1 MPTKQKTEVWRIQYF
16 LGDTR
21 LGILGN
27 CESEQEAH
35 DLIISFKKGDPL
47 NTEDYTFRIVHFT
60 KL

>member
-21 LGILGN
+21 LGFVGN
-27 CESEQEAH
+27 PNSEEEAH
-35 DLIISFKKGDPL
+35 ELIKQFKEGDPL
-47 NTEDYTFRIVHFT
+47 STEDYTFRIIHFT